1 MFSVKPYLQKISR
14 NKHAWIPLSGFIS
27 FLLLLHLIFFVNT
40 GGLYLSR
47 IIHWNDLLREG
58 WLPTIQMTAVIYFV
72 YYSVKWFDRIYSG
85 KGFSISRY
93 VLELAWVIAGGF
105 IINRLFH
112 FLFIQ
117 WIVVPE
123 DDMETL
129 RQKLRNLLILSQTI
143 VVVVYGMMTSYRIY
157 KDLQQ
162 KQVEVLKMQRELA
175 QSQFDTLKNQLN
187 PHFLFNSLSTL
198 GSLVYADA
206 EKAETFIEKLSK
218 TYRYLLDQREKDAV
232 RLGEELQFLEHVKF
246 LIEQRYGSKIKL
258 ENNINPAADAPF
270 IVPHSL
276 LIILEYILGT
286 CSMSAQKPL
295 QISID
300 LKGSYLLVQY
310 NHQQKPLSSA
320 YLEEQF
326 KNLVQRYADLGLLV
340 IQQSDEINQ
349 LNIIRIPL
357 VLTHD

>member
-1 MFSVKPYLQKISR
+1 M
-14 NKHAWIPLSGFIS
+14 
-27 FLLLLHLIFFVNT
+27 
-40 GGLYLSR
+40 
-47 IIHWNDLLREG
+47 
-58 WLPTIQMTAVIYFV
+58 IYFV
-72 YYSVKWFDRIYSG
+72 YYSVKWFDRKYSD
-85 KGFSISRY
+85 KGFSVSRY
-93 VLELAWVIAGGF
+93 VFELAWVIAGGF
-105 IINRLFH
+105 IINRVFH

-123 DDMETL
+123 DDMELL

-157 KDLQQ
+157 KNLQQ

-206 EKAETFIEKLSK
+206 DKAETFIEKLSK

-232 RLGEELQFLEHVKF
+232 RLEEELQFLEHVKY
-246 LIEQRYGSKIKL
+246 LIQQRYGSKVEWQIHIKQS
-258 ENNINPAADAPF
+258 ADVLY
-270 IVPHSL
+270 IIPHSL
-276 LIILEYILGT
+276 LIVLEYILGT

-295 QISID
+295 RINIE
-300 LKGSYLLVQY
+300 LNGRFMLVRY
-310 NHQQKPLSSA
+310 SLQQKPLSA
-320 YLEEQF
+320 RHLEEQF
-326 KNLVQRYADLGLLV
+326 NNLVQRYTDLGLTIV
-340 IQQSDEINQ
+340 QQTDEINE

-357 VLTHD
+357 VSTHD

>member
-1 MFSVKPYLQKISR
+1 M
-14 NKHAWIPLSGFIS
+14 WIPLSGFIS
-27 FLLLLHLIFFVNT
+27 FLLLLNLIFFVNT
-40 GGLYLSR
+40 GGLYLSS
-47 IIHWNDLLREG
+47 IIHWNELLREG
-58 WLPTIQMTAVIYFV
+58 WLPTIQMTSVIYFV
-72 YYSVKWFDRIYSG
+72 YYSVKWFDRKYSD
-85 KGFSISRY
+85 KGFSVSRY
-93 VLELAWVIAGGF
+93 VFELAWVIAGGF
-105 IINRLFH
+105 IINRVFH

-123 DDMETL
+123 DDMELL

-157 KDLQQ
+157 KNLQQ

-206 EKAETFIEKLSK
+206 DKAETFIEKLSK

-232 RLGEELQFLEHVKF
+232 RLEEELQFLEHVKY
-246 LIEQRYGSKIKL
+246 LIQQRYGSKVEWQIHIKQS
-258 ENNINPAADAPF
+258 ADVLY
-270 IVPHSL
+270 IIPHSL
-276 LIILEYILGT
+276 LIVLEYILGT

-295 QISID
+295 RINIE
-300 LKGSYLLVQY
+300 LNGRFMLVRY
-310 NHQQKPLSSA
+310 SLQQKPLSA
-320 YLEEQF
+320 RHLEEQF
-326 KNLVQRYADLGLLV
+326 NNLVQRYTDLGLTIV
-340 IQQSDEINQ
+340 QQTDEINE

-357 VLTHD
+357 VSTHD